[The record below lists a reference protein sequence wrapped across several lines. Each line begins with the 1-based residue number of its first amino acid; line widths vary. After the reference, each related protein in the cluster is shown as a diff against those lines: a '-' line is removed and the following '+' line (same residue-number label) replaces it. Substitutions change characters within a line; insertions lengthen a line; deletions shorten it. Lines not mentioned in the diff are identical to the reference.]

1 MNAQETCARM
11 EIIMTLEDKLELF
24 YKSAVEDAKAQSD
37 ALINEYEASLEKE
50 FSVRRADVKRQA
62 RNSYRIEKEELL
74 RDKNKK
80 LSQAAKDV
88 KRQVLEEEKSY
99 AEILFSLVETKI
111 REYMKTEAY
120 ENKLAEQIL
129 QAKEIADGAELVLY
143 INASD
148 EEKKSSLEEKTGT
161 SISISTIEFIGG
173 MRAVI
178 RSNNILIDNSFFT
191 KLAEEK
197 ETYKMV

>member
-1 MNAQETCARM
+1 
-11 EIIMTLEDKLELF
+11 MTLEDKLELF